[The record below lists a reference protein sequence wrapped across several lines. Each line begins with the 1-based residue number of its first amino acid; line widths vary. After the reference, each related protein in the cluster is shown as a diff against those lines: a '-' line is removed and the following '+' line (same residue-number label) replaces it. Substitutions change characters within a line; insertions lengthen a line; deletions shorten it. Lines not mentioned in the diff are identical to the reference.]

1 MGVLVLITGTGRSG
15 TSTMSGTFH
24 HLGLLVPGPHL
35 QGNESN
41 PLGFFENTWSV
52 KFHNDLNARAG
63 VNLFD
68 SRPRALDLVQAA
80 IRPRDRQRLRGFLTK
95 HAADQVVVK
104 DPRTA
109 FTQKLWRE
117 VAAEV
122 GLEIRYVC
130 MLRHPAEVVGSRTTY
145 YASKDP
151 HRAHFY
157 QITNVSRWINA
168 TLISERETRGWPRSF
183 VLYTDLL
190 EEWRPVVS
198 RLGANLGLTF
208 NTDLAG
214 GADHP
219 VDEFIQ
225 PSLRRHVPTWDD
237 MDIPKDLAALAE
249 EVWQTMLVLSA
260 ADGVDDDASARM
272 DEHSAAFERLLGDS
286 AAVCRDLISEARA
299 SGAAAARAE
308 LAAVERSGDQRQLD
322 EVGGRELVGV
332 ALRRLRRR
340 VSRR

>member
-1 MGVLVLITGTGRSG
+1 M
-15 TSTMSGTFH
+15 
-24 HLGLLVPGPHL
+24 
-35 QGNESN
+35 
-41 PLGFFENTWSV
+41 
-52 KFHNDLNARAG
+52 
-63 VNLFD
+63 
-68 SRPRALDLVQAA
+68 QAA

-157 QITNVSRWINA
+157 QITNVSLDQCDADQRA
-168 TLISERETRGWPRSF
+168 RDAGVAAFVRALHRSPRGAAP
-183 VLYTDLL
+183 
-190 EEWRPVVS
+190 
-198 RLGANLGLTF
+198 GA
-208 NTDLAG
+208 LAG
-214 GADHP
+214 PTSGS
-219 VDEFIQ
+219 
-225 PSLRRHVPTWDD
+225 PSTPTSQAAPTIRWNELYLLLRRHVPTWDD

-299 SGAAAARAE
+299 SGAAVGARRACGSGAQRRPAAAR
-308 LAAVERSGDQRQLD
+308 R
-322 EVGGRELVGV
+322 GGR
-332 ALRRLRRR
+332 
-340 VSRR
+340 S